1 MTGQGK
7 VHSVSVYRRRHLG
20 EKGGPTDTATAAVST
35 ASWVNLTPWGCRAW
49 GVRCQG
55 GAGWEAGIPSPGK
68 KMHPS
73 ICHILQ
79 PKWVFQNSTEEKV
92 GLFRLKKKMQRL
104 PDFMFGPSL
113 VVIQTFT
120 LNLWLVHNNH
130 YHESIWKQINT
141 IVNSWIFEQMK
152 DIRNTNNVKLA
163 HYPDIL
169 LYTFT

>member
-7 VHSVSVYRRRHLG
+7 VHSVSVYRQRHLG

-49 GVRCQG
+49 GVRSQG
-55 GAGWEAGIPSPGK
+55 GAGREAGIPSPGK
-68 KMHPS
+68 KCTLAYVTYFNPNEFFK
-73 ICHILQ
+73 ILQ
-79 PKWVFQNSTEEKV
+79 RR
-92 GLFRLKKKMQRL
+92 RLDSLDWKKMQRL

-152 DIRNTNNVKLA
+152 DIRNTNNVKIA

-169 LYTFT
+169 LYIFT